1 MVVLM
6 DLETY
11 FFPPVVVVVWYEC
24 ELRVGSGGDLAT
36 REFVENFVKE
46 HYKLEFGCKI
56 IDLIGTD
63 WVLITGLRL
72 GSFNVNISPLNGKGP
87 TASFIISKC
96 SIEDDAPIVKM
107 TNLSPDNNQT
117 YFELVW
123 TDVLKIKKSTNNF
136 DSKSYLQEYV
146 DSNIN
151 VKLEGIYIDLY
162 DTEFFEVENLSPG
175 SFFLTVSPVNHPGPT
190 ATFSI
195 SKPIIFSDAHCVSI
209 TKVGKKLQT
218 FDGKYLISFSL
229 QNFSSVGSPVVESDL
244 VTLSFFKEYFNK
256 MFSEKFQKTFYVID
270 LSPRSYV
277 ISVNSQVFGA
287 PTATFKLRKT
297 GIFYDGD
304 YTVNF
309 NIKNIGNNC
318 NDFITEL
325 GQSQV
330 ASKEFVWQT
339 IKDSIDTH
347 ISGQKFFLFETQFVD
362 VIPLKAELRWGSN
375 SKLKLGKL
383 KPFFDGEYIVS
394 FNLKNI
400 SINPV
405 ITDFDIASKGYVD
418 HQIDN
423 KIDLLAS
430 GKIIKLTGTNF
441 SQVAALHP
449 GSFTI
454 NISPKFDGGATA
466 SFSVSKSSFYSE
478 AHIVRT
484 THSRGLH
491 YNEELQL
498 SWGENSNLLLKKN
511 MPVNGLYLVDFNLHV
526 DIREVKKIQDSKKF
540 YFILPLLKC
549 YDPDCKSGVFDKIH
563 VSNYPSQI
571 QEIFKIALNEVDIKK
586 MELMAKEDGQKL
598 YLMNMKISSELDF
611 ECEIELDSKIFQ
623 NDTLTKLYSEILDGH
638 KVLLISHLLY
648 ITEINFVY
656 SNGDWYE
663 FSNSIWKLDRET
675 GSLKKKTLGLIEN
688 FRKIKKFYL
697 NLNSVNNQTYFEKI
711 IKNVTRLINK
721 MYLVGMFRK
730 SVKEDYIFFT
740 MDYEYDTTVHNHEIY
755 EFLEKVLP
763 DQYIREYVL
772 KRMSDCLNKDFLN
785 TLFLI
790 FIGEG
795 ANGKLLSLMKYNMGG
810 FEVKIDSTLIT
821 RKRPDAN
828 SASPAIIK
836 LKDKRFAL
844 FSEPSENEP
853 LNMAIIKKLTGDE
866 DGISGRELHKGIVDF
881 KVEAKFFL
889 GTNTLPKINGSD
901 AANWR
906 RVKTVP
912 FKSEFVDFP
921 EKHLQFK
928 KDKTLPSRMKTDVT
942 WQVSRSTNEYRSEN
956 NELEQWVLENVRFQ
970 PNGVLEQTDLNR
982 RRFGND
988 FKNPRSKGVFRKEF
1002 EKCLKKLGEN
1012 IQGFDHNLT
1021 DSNTKVWKGVELV

>member
-1 MVVLM
+1 
-6 DLETY
+6 
-11 FFPPVVVVVWYEC
+11 
-24 ELRVGSGGDLAT
+24 
-36 REFVENFVKE
+36 
-46 HYKLEFGCKI
+46 
-56 IDLIGTD
+56 
-63 WVLITGLRL
+63 
-72 GSFNVNISPLNGKGP
+72 
-87 TASFIISKC
+87 
-96 SIEDDAPIVKM
+96 M

-146 DSNIN
+146 DSKIN
-151 VKLEGIYIDLY
+151 VKLEGIYFDLY

-175 SFFLTVSPVNHPGPT
+175 SFLLTVSPVNHPGPT
-190 ATFSI
+190 PTFSI

-218 FDGKYLISFSL
+218 FD
-229 QNFSSVGSPVVESDL
+229 VGSPVVESDL

-256 MFSEKFQKTFYVID
+256 MFSEKFQKTFYE
-270 LSPRSYV
+270 
-277 ISVNSQVFGA
+277 
-287 PTATFKLRKT
+287 LRKT

-347 ISGQKFFLFETQFVD
+347 ISGQKVFLFETQFVD

-405 ITDFDIASKGYVD
+405 ITDSDIASKGYVD

-511 MPVNGLYLVDFNLHV
+511 MPVNDGLCLVDFNLQDV
-526 DIREVKKIQDSKKF
+526 DIREAKKIQDSKKF
-540 YFILPLLKC
+540 YFILPLHLKYCKRIKKENKSNFQYIVVNEKQTCRKC
-549 YDPDCKSGVFDKIH
+549 YDPDCKSGDFDKIH

-721 MYLVGMFRK
+721 MYLVGM
-730 SVKEDYIFFT
+730 VKEIIDGAKIYYQDDNFFS
-740 MDYEYDTTVHNHEIY
+740 
-755 EFLEKVLP
+755 L
-763 DQYIREYVL
+763 
-772 KRMSDCLNKDFLN
+772 LNSSKHL
-785 TLFLI
+785 
-790 FIGEG
+790 
-795 ANGKLLSLMKYNMGG
+795 
-810 FEVKIDSTLIT
+810 
-821 RKRPDAN
+821 
-828 SASPAIIK
+828 
-836 LKDKRFAL
+836 
-844 FSEPSENEP
+844 
-853 LNMAIIKKLTGDE
+853 
-866 DGISGRELHKGIVDF
+866 
-881 KVEAKFFL
+881 
-889 GTNTLPKINGSD
+889 
-901 AANWR
+901 
-906 RVKTVP
+906 VP
-912 FKSEFVDFP
+912 F
-921 EKHLQFK
+921 
-928 KDKTLPSRMKTDVT
+928 T
-942 WQVSRSTNEYRSEN
+942 
-956 NELEQWVLENVRFQ
+956 
-970 PNGVLEQTDLNR
+970 NGVYDYYQISLE
-982 RRFGND
+982 
-988 FKNPRSKGVFRKEF
+988 SV
-1002 EKCLKKLGEN
+1002 
-1012 IQGFDHNLT
+1012 
-1021 DSNTKVWKGVELV
+1021 